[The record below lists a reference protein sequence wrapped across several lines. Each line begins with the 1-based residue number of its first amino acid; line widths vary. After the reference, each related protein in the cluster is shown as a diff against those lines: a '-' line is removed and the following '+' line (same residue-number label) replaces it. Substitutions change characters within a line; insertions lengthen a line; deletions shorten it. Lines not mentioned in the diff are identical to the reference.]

1 MLGIDK
7 KKSATYKSEM
17 FTELSAILSYW
28 ALHTLDFEHGGFIGQ
43 IDENDTILP
52 DAPKGAILNC
62 RILWAFSAAHSL
74 TNDKLYLDLASVA
87 YNYLIQYFVD
97 RDNAGI
103 YWLLNADGTVLD
115 SKKQVYA
122 QAFAVYGLSAYY
134 KASNHMAAK
143 ELAIQIYGIIEQ
155 YSFDEEYS
163 GYLEAFTSDWQPID
177 DLRLSNKEPNEKKT
191 MNTHLHLLE
200 AYTQLYL
207 IWPDEGLKEKIIL
220 LIQNFTTNIVHTPS
234 AHLQLFFNEQWEAKS
249 GIVSYGHDIEASWLL
264 LEAAEAVKDLKLIN
278 EIKALAIKIVQAASE
293 GLDTDGGLWYEYLP
307 TGNHFIKEK
316 HSWVQAEAMIGYLNA
331 WQITGDKKYFGLSF
345 NSWQYVKSFIKD
357 HQHGEWF
364 WGRNEDGT
372 IMPGQDKV
380 GIWKCPYHNSRA
392 CMEIIRRLG

>member
-1 MLGIDK
+1 MLVFDK
-7 KKSATYKSEM
+7 KSPDTYKSEM
-17 FTELSAILSYW
+17 SAELSAILSYW
-28 ALHTLDFEHGGFIGQ
+28 ALHTLDLEHGGFIGQ
-43 IDENDTILP
+43 IDENDTMLP
-52 DAPKGAILNC
+52 NAPKGAILNC

-74 TNDKLYLDLASVA
+74 TNDKRYLDLASVA
-87 YNYLIQYFVD
+87 YNYLAQHFVD

-103 YWLLNADGTVLD
+103 YWLLNADGTILD

-134 KASNHMAAK
+134 KASNHLAAK
-143 ELAIQIYGIIEQ
+143 ELAIQIYRKIEQ
-155 YSFDEEYS
+155 HSFDEVHT
-163 GYLEAFTSDWQPID
+163 GYLEAFTSNWQPID

-207 IWPDEGLKEKIIL
+207 IWPDEALKEKIIL
-220 LIQNFTTNIVHTPS
+220 LLKNFTTQIVHPRS

-264 LEAAEAVKDLKLIN
+264 LEAAEAVKDIKLIN
-278 EIKALAIKIVQAASE
+278 EIRALAIKIVQAASA
-293 GLDTDGGLWYEYLP
+293 GLDSDGGLWYEYLP
-307 TGNHFIKEK
+307 TDNHFIKEK

-331 WQITGDKKYFGLSF
+331 WQITGDTKYFDLSF

-357 HQHGEWF
+357 NQHGEWF

-372 IMPGQDKV
+372 IMQGQDKV

-392 CMEIIRRLG
+392 CIEIIRRLS